1 MAINI
6 EQLRRSKT
14 TKWSNFSSPVCNAGL
29 VITKQ
34 YDPVGVEQKVS
45 PTETVTEP

>member
-14 TKWSNFSSPVCNAGL
+14 TK
-29 VITKQ
+29 
-34 YDPVGVEQKVS
+34 
-45 PTETVTEP
+45 